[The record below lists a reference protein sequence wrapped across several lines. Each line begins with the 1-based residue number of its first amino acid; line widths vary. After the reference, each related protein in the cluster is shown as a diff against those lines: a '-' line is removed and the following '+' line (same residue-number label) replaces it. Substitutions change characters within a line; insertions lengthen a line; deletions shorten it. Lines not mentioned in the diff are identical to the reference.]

1 MLVVNIQITLGLLS
15 ALQLGVGL
23 VGQLV
28 VMRIVGIGW
37 QTDAYIAAQAI
48 PMILLAVVAASL
60 QSLWLPRFARAAGS
74 ESISCSELAI
84 AQGQTLKV
92 MLFLILAFWV
102 SSEVWV
108 PIAFPGFSDLQRD
121 FVVHIAAP
129 LFVAAGFNALSGIIT
144 AALRARDRFI
154 VPEALSLAT
163 LLVSLVGILL
173 LVPYYGVNAAAWISA
188 VRGLLLLLLLQF
200 VARSSRFRLRASE
213 QSREIAGQA
222 LTLIGGSIFIK
233 SGPLVDRHLGS
244 HASGGEITILS
255 VAQLAINS
263 LASILERALL
273 AHTLPS
279 FAKRLKVGGTSEL
292 MFAYKACLWRI
303 LLAVLAVGAG
313 LVVLRPIWELLCA
326 HLLGMSPLAAWQ
338 FWLICVSLLPSLY
351 VAIAGS
357 AAVAV
362 FYAFGEARV
371 PTLIGLL
378 GFVFSLILK
387 SVLFHRYGVIGIA
400 IGSSCYLMLNMVL
413 YHQAVIWRLAP
424 KSA

>member
-1 MLVVNIQITLGLLS
+1 MVRIQITLGLLS
-15 ALQLGVGL
+15 AIQLGAGL
-23 VGQLV
+23 VGQIF

-48 PMILLAVVAASL
+48 PMILVAVVAASL
-60 QSLWLPRFARAAGS
+60 QSLWLPRFARSADS
-74 ESISCSELAI
+74 ESSSSSELAI
-84 AQGQTLKV
+84 AQGQTLKI
-92 MLFLILAFWV
+92 MLFLILPIWA
-102 SSEVWV
+102 SSEMWV
-108 PIAFPGFSDLQRD
+108 PVAFPGFSELQLD

-129 LFVAAGFNALSGIIT
+129 LFVAAGFNALSGIFT
-144 AALRARDRFI
+144 VVLRARDRFI

-163 LLVSLVGILL
+163 LLLSLAGVWL
-173 LVPYYGVNAAAWISA
+173 LVPHYGVTAAAWISA

-200 VARSSRFRLRASE
+200 VARSPRFRLRTSE

-255 VAQLAINS
+255 VAQLAMNS

-279 FAKRLKVGGTSEL
+279 FARRLKEGGTSEL
-292 MFAYKACLWRI
+292 MLAYKACLWRI

-313 LVVLRPIWELLCA
+313 LVLLRPIWDLLCA
-326 HLLGMSPLAAWQ
+326 HLLGMSPVAAWQ
-338 FWLICVSLLPSLY
+338 FWLICVSLLPSLF
-351 VAIAGS
+351 VSIAGS

-362 FYAFGEARV
+362 FYAFGEARL

-378 GFVFSLILK
+378 GFVLSLVLK
-387 SVLFHRYGVIGIA
+387 SVLFYRFGVIGIS
-400 IGSSCYLMLNMVL
+400 IGASCYLMLNMTL
-413 YHQAVIWRLAP
+413 YHLAVVWRLTK

>member
-1 MLVVNIQITLGLLS
+1 MVSIQIALGLLS

-48 PMILLAVVAASL
+48 PMILMAVVAASL
-60 QSLWLPRFARAAGS
+60 QSLWLPRFGHAADS
-74 ESISCSELAI
+74 ESSSSSELAI

-92 MLFLILAFWV
+92 MLFLILLFWA

-108 PIAFPGFSDLQRD
+108 PVAFPGFSDLQRD
-121 FVVHIAAP
+121 FVVHISAP
-129 LFVAAGFNALSGIIT
+129 LFVAAGFNSLSGIFI

-173 LVPYYGVNAAAWISA
+173 LVPYYGVTAAAWISA
-188 VRGLLLLLLLQF
+188 VRGLFLLLMLQF
-200 VARSSRFRLRASE
+200 VVRSPCFRLRASDS
-213 QSREIAGQA
+213 SREIAEQA
-222 LTLIGGSIFIK
+222 VTLIGGSFFIK

-255 VAQLAINS
+255 VAQLAMNS
-263 LASILERALL
+263 VASILERALL
-273 AHTLPS
+273 AHILPS
-279 FAKRLKVGGTSEL
+279 FAKRLKKGGTHEL
-292 MFAYKACLWRI
+292 MLAYKACLWRI
-303 LLAVLAVGAG
+303 LFAVLAVGTG
-313 LVVLRPIWELLCA
+313 LVILRPIWDVTCE
-326 HLLGMSPLAAWQ
+326 HLLGMSHSAAWQ
-338 FWLICVSLLPSLY
+338 FWLICASLLPSLF
-351 VAIAGS
+351 VSIAGS

-362 FYAFGEARV
+362 FYAFGEARL

-378 GFVFSLILK
+378 GFALSLLMKSIL
-387 SVLFHRYGVIGIA
+387 FYRYGVIGIS
-400 IGSSCYLMLNMVL
+400 IGASCYLIFNMIL
-413 YHQAVIWRLAP
+413 YHFAVVWRLTP
-424 KSA
+424 KSV